1 MIHSFTDALNHY
13 NKLASTS
20 QVKLDVRNS
29 AVKEADKN
37 SYLLEPTLQANK
49 NALRTRSIQ

>member
-1 MIHSFTDALNHY
+1 MIHSFTDAFNHY
-13 NKLASTS
+13 NKLASTC

-37 SYLLEPTLQANK
+37 S
-49 NALRTRSIQ
+49 